1 MKALI
6 EGIGTAVGSAIG
18 LGIVALKQFNIWP
31 FNRIRRGPQQT
42 QAPEGQ
48 GGESPSNSA
57 PASRHRR
64 RHARAW
70 NPSDDYLAI
79 ELCW

>member
-1 MKALI
+1 MKELI

-31 FNRIRRGPQQT
+31 FNMIRRAPQQT

-48 GGESPSNSA
+48 GAESSSNNV

-70 NPSDDYLAI
+70 NRSDDYLAI
-79 ELCW
+79 ELPW